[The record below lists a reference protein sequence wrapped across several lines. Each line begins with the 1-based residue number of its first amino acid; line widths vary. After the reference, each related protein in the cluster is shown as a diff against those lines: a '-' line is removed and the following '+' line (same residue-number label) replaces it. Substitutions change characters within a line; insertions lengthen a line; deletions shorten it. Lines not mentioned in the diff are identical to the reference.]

1 MKTSCLRTVEVMK
14 MSNDKFWNRMEA
26 LFEDMKDIVEDEN
39 SQSRRKLKQI
49 KQDQNYHIDMTNRME
64 NKLPEGSTWE
74 RLREDEDF
82 QGLSEKVQK
91 VIWEL
96 AKIEMGDSPKT
107 QSEVADQYGID
118 NSRVS
123 QLKQKLG
130 DFEV

>member
-1 MKTSCLRTVEVMK
+1 